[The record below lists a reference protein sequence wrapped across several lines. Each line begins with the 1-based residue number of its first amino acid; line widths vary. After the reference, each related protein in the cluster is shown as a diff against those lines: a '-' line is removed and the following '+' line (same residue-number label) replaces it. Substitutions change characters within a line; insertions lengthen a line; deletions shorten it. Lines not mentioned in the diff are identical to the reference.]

1 MIKLGLPEPD
11 GCRDEA
17 HGLLSDI
24 IDKRIRHP

>member
-24 IDKRIRHP
+24 IDKMSRNP